1 MRTWQQ
7 LDKLDE
13 VAGDTAGIPALPLL
27 RTSLALVYIWFGA
40 LKLIGASPVAN
51 MVAQTAEPLPRH
63 ISVPAMG
70 LVELAIGLGLLLRLA
85 VRPVLLLFFIQNLG
99 TFTTVIRRPERIF
112 QNGNPL
118 LLTKEGEFLLKN
130 LVLLAAGLTIASQ
143 EAT

>member
-13 VAGDTAGIPALPLL
+13 VAGDTAGIPARPLL

-51 MVAQTAEPLPRH
+51 MVAQTAAPLPRH
-63 ISVPAMG
+63 ISVPMMG

-85 VRPVLLLFFIQNLG
+85 LRPVLLLFFIQNLG
-99 TFTTVIRRPERIF
+99 TFTTAIRRPERIF

-130 LVLLAAGLTIASQ
+130 LVLLAAGVTIASQ